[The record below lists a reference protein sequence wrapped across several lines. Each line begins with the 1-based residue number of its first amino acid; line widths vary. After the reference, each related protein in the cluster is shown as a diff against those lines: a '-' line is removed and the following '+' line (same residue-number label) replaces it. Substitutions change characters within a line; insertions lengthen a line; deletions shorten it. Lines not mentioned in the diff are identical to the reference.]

1 MRALLFLAFLL
12 TPFTT
17 PAQIEWRV
25 SVKFILDSMNRR
37 PASGNVATDD
47 QVRGQID
54 TDNAILQKH
63 GRGYWLRLTEI
74 IDLSCV
80 SQWYDVDSRNG
91 SNKMAL
97 EAAGGS

>member
-17 PAQIEWRV
+17 PAQIAWRV

-37 PASGNVATDD
+37 TACGNGATDE
-47 QVRGQID
+47 QGRGRSD
-54 TDNAILQKH
+54 TGNAILQKY

-74 IDLSCV
+74 IDLSGV